1 MAGVTLSP
9 LLNLPAKAGDKLL
22 NKEQNLLMTQWTL
35 EAWQLLLGGLGIFA
49 GTGLAAA
56 GWRAQRI
63 RHLLAQLQ
71 DSRLQDNNREHQLEV
86 AAAEIKRLD
95 LELEEADRQ
104 QNLQRQETRQH
115 WLQQHEAEKRYEVLQ
130 VRYQAL
136 REQADQ
142 LLERLQQ
149 EQGDKQKLL
158 EQKQVLAAEH
168 AELKTGAEIREES
181 LREQLQQLNDSRQLL
196 AKEFEN
202 LANRIFDEKSQR
214 FAQSSQAGIDSLLM
228 PFRQQIEGFQKRV
241 NEVHDA
247 AVQGN
252 ASLNAEIRKVL
263 EAGLQMSADASSL
276 VSALKGDSQQRGA
289 WGEAQLRRTL
299 EMSGLVEG
307 DHYEVQSSFRDD
319 EGRLKQTDYL
329 IKLPDG
335 KHIVIDSKVTL
346 NAYEQLISAQTPEQ
360 ERQALVGHV
369 QAVRRHIDD
378 LTSKDYSSLAGLG
391 SPNFVLMFMPVE
403 PAFIEALKHDR
414 ELYEYGYRKNVVLVS
429 HTTLIPVL
437 RTVSNLWMVEHSQ
450 QEAREISDRA
460 GDIYNQVCIVA
471 ERLARLGTTLGT
483 VSTHYNS
490 AVTALAGQQGLHG
503 KVERFARLSARVN
516 KQMPSLEPRHL
527 DFESARLQIEEEP
540 G

>member
-1 MAGVTLSP
+1 
-9 LLNLPAKAGDKLL
+9 
-22 NKEQNLLMTQWTL
+22 MTQMTL
-35 EAWQLLLGGLGIFA
+35 EVWQLMLAGSGAFILAGLLASLWHMRRTSG
-49 GTGLAAA
+49 
-56 GWRAQRI
+56 
-63 RHLLAQLQ
+63 LLAQLQ
-71 DSRLQDNNREHQLEV
+71 DSKLQANSHENQRAQAQADIERLEHEQDELQEQLHQQYAQARQQLQQRHEVEKQLEV
-86 AAAEIKRLD
+86 LQARHQLIQEQAA
-95 LELEEADRQ
+95 Q
-104 QNLQRQETRQH
+104 
-115 WLQQHEAEKRYEVLQ
+115 LQQQ
-130 VRYQAL
+130 
-136 REQADQ
+136 
-142 LLERLQQ
+142 LQQ
-149 EQGDKQKLL
+149 EQQVKQQQQ
-158 EQKQVLAAEH
+158 ERFQRLATEH
-168 AELKTGAEIREES
+168 SELKAGAQAREES
-181 LREQLQQLNDSRQLL
+181 LHQQLQQLNDSRQLL

-202 LANRIFDEKSQR
+202 LANRIFDEKSQHFVR
-214 FAQSSQAGIDSLLM
+214 SSQAGIEGLLT

-247 AVQGN
+247 ALQGN

-263 EAGLQMSADASSL
+263 EAGLQMSTDANNL

-299 EMSGLVEG
+299 EMSGLIEG
-307 DHYEVQSSFRDD
+307 DHYTVQSGFRDD

-346 NAYEQLISAQTPEQ
+346 VAYEQLVSAQTADQ
-360 ERQALVGHV
+360 EKQALAGHV

-378 LTSKDYSSLAGLG
+378 LASKDYSSLAGLG

-460 GDIYNQVCIVA
+460 GEIYNQVCIVA
-471 ERLARLGTTLGT
+471 ERLARLGTTLNT

-503 KVERFARLSARVN
+503 KVERFARLSAKVN

-527 DFESARLQIEEEP
+527 DFENARLQVEEGTGES
-540 G
+540 